1 MDTPNAF
8 IGKTTP
14 PTAKEVTAALGP
26 SAALW
31 NQLVDWF
38 AEQEVTIQEWNS
50 YSPKAGWSLRMKRK
64 ARTIVWLGPREGCF
78 IAAFVLGDKAMQA
91 ARAGKLPQRIVK
103 IMNEAPKYPEGT
115 GIRITLQAP
124 KDLAAVKTLAA
135 DVARQADALAQAKN
149 LDAAR
154 DAFKPLSKSLIKYL
168 KDKNVP
174 AGTYHEVYCPMADAS
189 WLQTGREIRNPY
201 YGSQMLDC
209 GQLKN

>member
-1 MDTPNAF
+1 ML
-8 IGKTTP
+8 
-14 PTAKEVTAALGP
+14 TAG
-26 SAALW
+26 SAADDKTADHPALMEPVKSVYDHY
-31 NQLVDWF
+31 LK
-38 AEQEVTIQEWNS
+38 IQTGLTKDSLKGLEEHAGAIA
-50 YSPKAGWSLRMKRK
+50 KAVRDDGMK
-64 ARTIVWLGPREGCF
+64 
-78 IAAFVLGDKAMQA
+78 M
-91 ARAGKLPQRIVK
+91 LP
-103 IMNEAPKYPEGT
+103 
-115 GIRITLQAP
+115 
-124 KDLAAVKTLAA
+124 A